1 MRYLLTLLLT
11 LTLSC
16 GDESAKPSRNGK
28 DQDQNIDMGDMGV
41 DGDTG
46 VEGDMELDLGTTPK
60 SYMNKNLINMIHTE
74 KDYEFAVVGGF
85 ELEPQPFEFGGSEGD
100 DEG

>member
-16 GDESAKPSRNGK
+16 GDESAKPNKNGK
-28 DQDQNIDMGDMGV
+28 DQDLNLDMGDMGV
-41 DGDTG
+41 QEDTG
-46 VEGDMELDLGTTPK
+46 VEEEDMGLDMEVDST
-60 SYMNKNLINMIHTE
+60 YMNKNLINLIHIE

-85 ELEPQPFEFGGSEGD
+85 EFEPQPFEFGGSEG
-100 DEG
+100 